1 MKEGELEFAR
11 RQDWDQW
18 YGKNDPGSINL
29 CKSFYVL
36 LYRVL
41 NFSVSIISFPLF
53 LPFTHVAM
61 PLKVDPKVVPV
72 IYDGPKAEG
81 GEVKRE
87 VGAIL
92 EEYMLALVCKLQ
104 EGIQQS
110 CR

>member
-1 MKEGELEFAR
+1 
-11 RQDWDQW
+11 
-18 YGKNDPGSINL
+18 
-29 CKSFYVL
+29 
-36 LYRVL
+36 
-41 NFSVSIISFPLF
+41 
-53 LPFTHVAM
+53 M

-72 IYDGPKAEG
+72 IYEGPKAEG